1 MVASA
6 LSNRQN
12 CTCARITLQTRGRM
26 HSPGYVRQWFRTAEP
41 LGERRYENWNT
52 YIHINPRQVL
62 NSCLLVSTEFVV
74 ISRVVCLG
82 ITSASTRNHNLLGT
96 VDDVSVHITMFQGP
110 VVQSIVSLTSSLRG
124 QLVKCLRL
132 YNQTH

>member
-1 MVASA
+1 MASA

-12 CTCARITLQTRGRM
+12 YTCARITLQTRGRT
-26 HSPGYVRQWFRTAEP
+26 HCPGCVRQWFRTAEQ

-52 YIHINPRQVL
+52 DIHINPRQVL
-62 NSCLLVSTEFVV
+62 NSCLLISTAFVV
-74 ISRVVCLG
+74 ISRVGCLV
-82 ITSASTRNHNLLGT
+82 ITSGSTWNHDLLGT
-96 VDDVSVHITMFQGP
+96 VDDVSVLITMFQGP
-110 VVQSIVSLTSSLRG
+110 VVQSIVSLTSSSRG